1 MTSVIS
7 GEWVEMGD
15 MSREA
20 LIATKGL
27 ILTSPFLAYAFKVGA
42 RAMLVAILQPVV
54 VVCPADSR

>member
-1 MTSVIS
+1 M
-7 GEWVEMGD
+7 EMGD